1 MVKKVFGKFN
11 VGYKIIIIW
20 YNKKN
25 QLLNIKL
32 NGKNIRTILLI
43 KKNTVRKYKKY
54 KTNNQPSKNIHQLV
68 YSTNYLKENA
78 WNG

>member
-54 KTNNQPSKNIHQLV
+54 KTTNQPSKNIH
-68 YSTNYLKENA
+68 
-78 WNG
+78 